1 MSVNKTWN
9 NIVYSIPNTRGESG
23 WETQLSQYLQ
33 ALADNA
39 ATNIFLKQAIRKA
52 TTTPVTVSAST
63 DCTIIVDLAGP
74 GPSTVNL
81 PAGADKQI
89 FVIVD
94 GKGDASTNNITI
106 DANGSETIEGSLTKV
121 IRLNRE
127 CLVLQYSSSAGDW
140 KVIGG
145 YVPNMVG
152 GPASAT
158 DNAIVRFDG
167 TTGKL
172 VQNSQYAIVDDNGAV
187 TFGDSVTGSSIT
199 HNFHS
204 TAGSKPVINANV
216 IGANEC
222 RIDLSRGGTRK
233 WSWGTDNATDSM
245 YFYNA
250 TITGLQISSTG
261 AVTAGPVGT
270 ANHTLNGQVSH
281 RYNANY
287 GGITLQGNVTG
298 DTSRIYA
305 GGSSAS
311 GGNNGILEFYS
322 SRGDSGNVILAG
334 SFSGSGAWMFG
345 HASSTTAYHRIQ
357 GTVNDPDFGA
367 LYVVNNNTS
376 NANPGCLIATA
387 ATTDSTANKIVNFVR
402 GGVAAGAIVCNGSGG
417 VQFGTYSDERLKENF
432 RPLEPQ
438 LEKMLA
444 IDVMR
449 FDFKKGGWSKNCI
462 GTTAQKMQVIY
473 PDCVSEG
480 DDEAKTLSIG
490 GWGPTEY
497 KLVKAIQEQQSIID
511 GLKARIEALENP

>member
-1 MSVNKTWN
+1 
-9 NIVYSIPNTRGESG
+9 
-23 WETQLSQYLQ
+23 
-33 ALADNA
+33 
-39 ATNIFLKQAIRKA
+39 
-52 TTTPVTVSAST
+52 
-63 DCTIIVDLAGP
+63 
-74 GPSTVNL
+74 
-81 PAGADKQI
+81 
-89 FVIVD
+89 
-94 GKGDASTNNITI
+94 
-106 DANGSETIEGSLTKV
+106 
-121 IRLNRE
+121 
-127 CLVLQYSSSAGDW
+127 
-140 KVIGG
+140 
-145 YVPNMVG
+145 MVG

-322 SRGDSGNVILAG
+322 SRGEGMHQVRRHTIESKEPSMTPILVLC
-334 SFSGSGAWMFG
+334 M
-345 HASSTTAYHRIQ
+345 
-357 GTVNDPDFGA
+357 
-367 LYVVNNNTS
+367 
-376 NANPGCLIATA
+376 
-387 ATTDSTANKIVNFVR
+387 
-402 GGVAAGAIVCNGSGG
+402 
-417 VQFGTYSDERLKENF
+417 
-432 RPLEPQ
+432 
-438 LEKMLA
+438 
-444 IDVMR
+444 
-449 FDFKKGGWSKNCI
+449 
-462 GTTAQKMQVIY
+462 
-473 PDCVSEG
+473 
-480 DDEAKTLSIG
+480 
-490 GWGPTEY
+490 
-497 KLVKAIQEQQSIID
+497 
-511 GLKARIEALENP
+511 